1 MRPPLLLALPLAL
14 CAVPC
19 LALTSA
25 PVTAVTL
32 YPGSATVTRSAAVM
46 MGATEVV
53 IGDLPAN
60 FDVATLRVQA
70 GPGIRVGEVVTQD
83 AAAGRPFNPA
93 EAALAARIEALK
105 DQHAMLEAE
114 SKSAKIVKS
123 YLERFNGGAGPA
135 DKPGAGVDPK
145 ALAGLINTL
154 GHGASEA
161 LVKIQK
167 LTVQQRAIDK
177 QVAVL
182 ERDLAHLQSGA
193 KDTRS
198 VTVRVAAG
206 QGGAL
211 TLSYQLD
218 DAGWKP
224 GYRAALDSAAS
235 TIDLERLATIA
246 QSTGEDWSNV
256 KLTLSTSR
264 PRLSPQ
270 GAEAQPWLLSW
281 QAPQPKFDDYA
292 LARSPAAPAP
302 VAEGVAQRVE
312 MKPKFSNTLAQE
324 IQGSYATEF
333 QVPGKVSLASDGRE
347 VTVSLSSQVLAAKQ
361 HLQVTPR
368 LENFAILM
376 ADVPRPEGVWP
387 AGNLQLFRDGSYIG
401 ALEWNLQ
408 DAKRAE
414 FAFGR
419 DDLFRVQVAAVDG
432 MSGSKGL
439 FGGRASRHTADVF
452 TLVNR
457 HKSAIDVLVLESS
470 PVATSE
476 EIKVQSTFA
485 PKPETEA
492 WEQRRGVV
500 AWKRKMAP
508 GETAKFNVEY
518 RIDYPKEGQL
528 LGLR

>member
-14 CAVPC
+14 CTVPC
-19 LALTSA
+19 LATTGA

-32 YPGSATVTRSAAVM
+32 YPGSATVTRTAQVV

-53 IGDLPAN
+53 VGGLPAN
-60 FDVATLRVQA
+60 FNAETLRVQA
-70 GPGIRVGEVVTQD
+70 GPGIRIGEVVTQD
-83 AAAGRPFNPA
+83 AAASHALNPA
-93 EAALAARIEALK
+93 EAALTERIEALK
-105 DQHAMLEAE
+105 DQGALLEAE
-114 SKSAKIVKS
+114 AKSAKIVKA
-123 YLERFNGGAGPA
+123 YLERFNGGAGAP
-135 DKPGAGVDPK
+135 DKPAAGVDPK
-145 ALAGLINTL
+145 ALAGLIATL

-167 LTVQQRAIDK
+167 LAVQQRAIGR
-177 QVAVL
+177 QVEAL
-182 ERDLAHLQSGA
+182 QRDLARLASGA

-218 DAGWKP
+218 NAGWKP

-235 TIDLERLATIA
+235 TIALERLASIA
-246 QSTGEDWSNV
+246 QNTGEDWSNV

-264 PRLSPQ
+264 PRLSPV

-281 QAPQPKFDDYA
+281 QAPHPVYA
-292 LARSPAAPAP
+292 N
-302 VAEGVAQRVE
+302 EVAQRVAMAPAPAPE
-312 MKPKFSNTLAQE
+312 FKALARARAAVDDSLAVE
-324 IQGSYATEF
+324 IQGSFATQFE
-333 QVPGKVSLASDGRE
+333 VPGRVSLASDGRE
-347 VTVSLSSQVLAAKQ
+347 VTVALSSQVLAVKQ

-376 ADVPRPEGVWP
+376 ADAARPEGVWP
-387 AGNLQLFRDGSYIG
+387 AGNMQLFRDGSYVG
-401 ALEWNLQ
+401 ALAWNLQ

-419 DDLFRVQVAAVDG
+419 DDLLKVQVDAVDG
-432 MSGSKGL
+432 MTGSKGI
-439 FGGRASRHTADVF
+439 FGARASRDTADVF

-457 HKSAIDVLVLESS
+457 HKTPMDVVVLESS
-470 PVATSE
+470 PVATSD
-476 EIKVQSTFA
+476 EIKIKATFA
-485 PKPETEA
+485 PKPAIDA

-500 AWKRKMAP
+500 AWKTRMAA
-508 GETAKFNVEY
+508 GATATFNVAY
-518 RIDYPKEGQL
+518 RIDYPKDGQL

>member
-1 MRPPLLLALPLAL
+1 MRPPVLLALPLAL
-14 CAVPC
+14 LAMPC
-19 LALTSA
+19 VALTNA

-32 YPGSATVTRSAAVM
+32 YPGSATVTRSAPVM

-53 IGDLPAN
+53 IGGLPAN
-60 FDVATLRVQA
+60 FNPETLRVQA
-70 GPGIRVGEVVTQD
+70 GPGIRIGEVVTQD
-83 AAAGRPFNPA
+83 AAASEPFNPA

-105 DQHAMLEAE
+105 DQHALLEAE

-135 DKPGAGVDPK
+135 DKPGAGVDAK

-167 LTVQQRAIDK
+167 LAVQQRGINK
-177 QVAVL
+177 QVEALQRDL
-182 ERDLAHLQSGA
+182 ERLKTGA
-193 KDTRS
+193 TATRA
-198 VTVRVAAG
+198 VTVRIAAG

-218 DAGWKP
+218 NAGWKP
-224 GYRAALDSAAS
+224 GYRAALDSATS
-235 TIDLERLATIA
+235 KVDLERLATIA

-264 PRLSPQ
+264 PRLSPS

-281 QAPQPKFDDYA
+281 QALQPY
-292 LARSPAAPAP
+292 LAGKVDKAMAPAAPAP
-302 VAEGVAQRVE
+302 MAEMAQQRARVNDAFVA
-312 MKPKFSNTLAQE
+312 E
-324 IQGSYATEF
+324 IQGTYATQF
-333 QVPGKVSLASDGRE
+333 DVPGRVSLASDGRE
-347 VTVSLSSQVLAAKQ
+347 VTVSLASQVLAVKQ

-368 LENFAILM
+368 LENFAIVM
-376 ADVPRPEGVWP
+376 AEAPRPEGVWP
-387 AGNLQLFRDGSYIG
+387 AGNMQLFRDGSYIG
-401 ALEWNLQ
+401 AQVWNLQ

-419 DDLFRVQVAAVDG
+419 DDLVKVQVDAVAG

-439 FGGRASRHTADVF
+439 FGGRASRNTADVF

-457 HKSAIDVLVLESS
+457 HKTAIDVIVLESS

-476 EIKVQSTFA
+476 EIKVQATFA
-485 PKPETEA
+485 PKPEIDA

-500 AWKRKMAP
+500 AWKKKMAP
-508 GETAKFNVEY
+508 GETSKFNVEY